1 MSRSRLAVI
10 LSAMAILGGMIALSL
25 SPAGATHRSRT
36 LRGVIG
42 IDVEPVTG
50 VTEGDDWGDT
60 ATLQRPARTRL
71 SDADVTVAGPDGSD
85 SGEHPCTGTWQN
97 PTAPRDK
104 VCIYVANMDNAT
116 DIHGVSISPGPG
128 GVKWGFKIVWSTPSD
143 TEDSFVDATWAYRLP
158 LRH

>member
-1 MSRSRLAVI
+1 MSKMRLAAIVGT
-10 LSAMAILGGMIALSL
+10 MAILGSMVALSL
-25 SPAGATHRSRT
+25 APAGATHRTRT

-60 ATLQRPARTRL
+60 ASLPRPARTRL
-71 SDADVTVAGPDGSD
+71 SDTDVTVADGSD
-85 SGEHPCTGTWQN
+85 SAENTCNGTWAN

-104 VCIYVANMDNAT
+104 VCIYIANSDNAT

-128 GVKWGFKIVWSTPSD
+128 GVRWGFKIVWSTPSD
-143 TEDSFVDATWAYRLP
+143 TEDTFVDATWAYRLP
-158 LRH
+158 RRH